1 MRKFLGLLLVAMTLS
16 IYDAC
21 AQFTVESEN
30 KEAKQK
36 VEFKPIQ
43 IKNNMNVETDYYSEA
58 REKAERKRIRQERN
72 AFSLSMSLQG
82 TMASY
87 NDAWGGDNSTA
98 VQATIGFNHTYAKD
112 KFNIN
117 TQGEARMGYNRVRV
131 DVKDEESGE
140 VTRKGIWF
148 KNVDKFWLQTRP
160 GRKINDHWSYTATGR
175 IESQLAKVYKSR
187 TAQEDTDV
195 TKAFLAPADVSLSL
209 GFTYKSNSKKWPI
222 TLSLN
227 ALSTNGTL
235 VYNDDLKKI
244 YEDKNATS
252 YFGVDIDKHATFSG
266 GSQIQFD
273 LNSRKWGKKG
283 WLSYRTQ
290 VIAYYGWITNVMNNS
305 KINDYERYLDELEAW
320 EAAGSNKDTKPASVP
335 RHVRL
340 HPTVGWKN
348 WINLKLSNYISTS
361 FYHELQ
367 YNKAQNTAVRMYST
381 LTIGLSYTFNSK

>member
-1 MRKFLGLLLVAMTLS
+1 MRKFLGLFLVAMTLS

-148 KNVDKFWLQTRP
+148 KNVDQFWLQTRP

-195 TKAFLAPADVSLSL
+195 TKAFLAHADVSLSL

-222 TLSLN
+222 TLTLD

>member
-1 MRKFLGLLLVAMTLS
+1 MRKFLGLFLVAMTLS

>member
-1 MRKFLGLLLVAMTLS
+1 MRRILALLVVVMAFSTV
-16 IYDAC
+16 DVF

-30 KEAKQK
+30 KEVKQK

-43 IKNNMNVETDYYSEA
+43 IKDKMNVETYYYSEA
-58 REKAERKRIRQERN
+58 REKAERRRIRQERN

-82 TMASY
+82 SMASY
-87 NDAWGGDNSTA
+87 NDAWGGDNSTS
-98 VQATIGFNHTYAKD
+98 VQATISFNHTYAKD
-112 KFNIN
+112 RFNIN

-140 VTRKGIWF
+140 THRKGIWF
-148 KNVDKFWLQTRP
+148 KNIDQFWLQTRP
-160 GRKINDHWSYTATGR
+160 GRKINDRWSYTATAR
-175 IESQLAKVYKSR
+175 IQSQLAKVYKSR
-187 TAQEDTDV
+187 TAQEDTDI
-195 TKAFLAPADVSLSL
+195 TKAFLAPADVSLSV
-209 GFTYKSNSKKWPI
+209 GITYKPGSKKWPI
-222 TLSLN
+222 TVSLN

-235 VYNDDLKKI
+235 VYNDELKKL
-244 YEDKNATS
+244 YEERKATS

-266 GSQIQFD
+266 GSQVQFD

-283 WLSYRTQ
+283 WLTYRTQ

-305 KINDYERYLDELEAW
+305 KIKDYEKYKNDLAAW

-335 RHVRL
+335 RHERL

-348 WINLKLSNYISTS
+348 WVTLKLSNYISTN

-381 LTIGLSYTFNSK
+381 LTLGLSYTFNSK

>member
-222 TLSLN
+222 TLTLD

>member
-1 MRKFLGLLLVAMTLS
+1 MRKFLGLFLVAMTLS

-244 YEDKNATS
+244 YEDKKATS

>member
-1 MRKFLGLLLVAMTLS
+1 MRKFLGLFLVAMTLS

-222 TLSLN
+222 TLSLD

-266 GSQIQFD
+266 GSQVQFD

>member
-1 MRKFLGLLLVAMTLS
+1 MRKFLGLFLVAMTLS

-222 TLSLN
+222 TLSLD

>member
-1 MRKFLGLLLVAMTLS
+1 MRKFLGLFLVAMTLS

-148 KNVDKFWLQTRP
+148 KNVDQFWLQTRP

-222 TLSLN
+222 TLSLD

>member
-1 MRKFLGLLLVAMTLS
+1 MRKFLGLFLVAMTLS

-222 TLSLN
+222 TLTLD

-335 RHVRL
+335 RHIRL

>member
-1 MRKFLGLLLVAMTLS
+1 MRKFLGLFLVAMTLS

-148 KNVDKFWLQTRP
+148 KNVDQFWLQTRP

-222 TLSLN
+222 TLTLD